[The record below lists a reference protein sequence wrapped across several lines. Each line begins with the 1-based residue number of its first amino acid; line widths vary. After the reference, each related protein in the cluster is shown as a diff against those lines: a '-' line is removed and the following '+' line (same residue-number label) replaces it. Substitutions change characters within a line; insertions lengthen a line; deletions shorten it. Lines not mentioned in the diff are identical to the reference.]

1 LAQSTKKDEG
11 KPQTMAMTALLEVKN
26 LHKRYGAVVVADDVG
41 FSIEPRACIGL
52 IGPNGAGK
60 SSLFDML
67 TGIVAADAGLILFEG
82 RNILRLAAH
91 LRARLGIVRAFQIP
105 RPFTQLSV
113 YENVLTAASY
123 GAGLSGPT
131 AQRQAIEALAMTGL
145 LQQAEIAGGHLR
157 LLDRK
162 RLELAKA
169 IASNAKLLLLDEIA
183 SGLTEQE
190 VIALVELIAGLK
202 ANHAIIWIEHI
213 PHALREVADRIM
225 VLHFGRKLL
234 DDTPPRVLTSPMI
247 KEIYMGLPADAA

>member
-1 LAQSTKKDEG
+1 VVVAG
-11 KPQTMAMTALLEVKN
+11 KEAMAALLEVDR
-26 LHKRYGAVVVADDVG
+26 LRKRYGAVVVADDITL
-41 FSIEPRACIGL
+41 SLEPRCCLGL

-60 SSLFDML
+60 SSLFNMI
-67 TGIVAADAGLILFEG
+67 TGIIAPDHGSIRFEG
-82 RNILRLAAH
+82 RDIGRVAPH

-123 GAGLSGPT
+123 GAGLST
-131 AQRQAIEALAMTGL
+131 AAAQRRAVEVLDMTGL
-145 LQQAEIAGGHLR
+145 LHRAEIPAGQLR

-183 SGLTEQE
+183 SGLTEHE
-190 VIALVELIAGLK
+190 VAALVELIVGLK
-202 ANHAIIWIEHI
+202 HGHAIIWIEHI
-213 PHALREVADRIM
+213 PHALRAVADRII

-234 DDTPPRVLTSPMI
+234 EGPPEDVMASPVMR
-247 KEIYMGLPADAA
+247 EIYMGLAADAA

>member
-1 LAQSTKKDEG
+1 
-11 KPQTMAMTALLEVKN
+11 MTVLLEVKD
-26 LHKRYGAVVVADDVG
+26 LRKRYGAVVVADDINFAIGAGQCV
-41 FSIEPRACIGL
+41 GL

-67 TGIVAADAGLILFEG
+67 TGIVAANSGKILFHS
-82 RNILRLAAH
+82 RDISRLAPH

-123 GAGLSGPT
+123 GAGLSGP
-131 AQRQAIEALAMTGL
+131 AAHRRAFDVLAMTGL
-145 LQQAEIAGGHLR
+145 LTRAETAAGHLR

-169 IASNAKLLLLDEIA
+169 VACNARLLLLDEIA
-183 SGLTEQE
+183 SGLTEHE
-190 VIALVELIAGLK
+190 VAALVDLIAGLK
-202 ANHAIIWIEHI
+202 ADHAIIWIEHI
-213 PHALREVADRIM
+213 PHALRVVADRVM

-234 DDTPPRVLTSPMI
+234 DETPAEVMASPI
-247 KEIYMGLPADAA
+247 VREIYMGLPADAA